1 MTLTPAPPEL
11 LPDGSTGSARR
22 SLRSIGGLDRVA
34 GITATLV
41 GTQAVTSLLG
51 FVFWTIAAHRFAVSS
66 IGVASDAT
74 STMQLLGSF
83 GMLGFGTLLISRLPA
98 VAFDRRRVLVRSSL
112 VVVALV
118 SSMLGIVVAA
128 SVGLLPTSG
137 LRAVAAT
144 PADGVLFAVGVALT
158 GVTLVVDQ
166 AVLSA
171 GSGLVQLER
180 NIVASSAKIG
190 FLIALSFDHQHG
202 GMAIYLSWVLGT
214 LVSMPVVAL
223 RTRNPGVRISRPRW
237 LDRAALRGTM
247 REAANH
253 HVLNLALQAPLMLFP
268 VIITVTAS
276 TRTTGYFTTV
286 LLLSGFVFILPYAVS
301 IGLFASAG
309 GEQGSTRARMRLTI
323 PFGLAA
329 SLAADAVLIP
339 LAPIVLR
346 IFGSGYEAH
355 GVTALRL
362 IVLAGLPFVIKDH
375 FVALRRVEAR
385 PGAAARLILV
395 TSVLEVV
402 AAAIGARLDGTTGLC
417 LVWLGL
423 MYIEAVFFGAI
434 LLREMRGPSTRLTQ
448 RFPAEVLVG
457 EVDSDGYPG
466 DQAVA
471 VPPAPPVPDR
481 PPAPSV
487 TPAVTRPSPR
497 LGPVFFLMSLGVALE
512 ALAAVAGNATVTP
525 AGVDSL
531 FWAGLVLIFGPAAA
545 IAISSRVSQGVR
557 LGAVVVLGL
566 LLQISR
572 YALFPTQFVF
582 HDELAHA
589 NTLRLIQLSH
599 GLFSGNPLLPVSSYY
614 PGLELVTDAIH
625 GLTGLDNRGS
635 AMVVLLLCRVVMTL
649 GVYLG
654 IERITRSGRI
664 AAIASI
670 CYVCN
675 EQYLFFNSQYSYQSL
690 ALPLALFT
698 VYLLLRLPVT
708 SPARWRSMVLPFA
721 AVAAVTVSHHLTA
734 ALLAV
739 ALCAWALVER
749 WKRGRTP
756 LGRAVA
762 QTGALSVITVV
773 AWAFIPGNPVR
784 TYLVQIASTA
794 GDAITAFVERK
805 QSHALF
811 EAGGYRTPT
820 WEIAVSVGSELLVV
834 ACMVLALR
842 SVWRHRTWR
851 TGSLAL
857 LLCLLSVI
865 WPIVPAGHL
874 TGATSEVTD
883 RASGFVF
890 LGVGFVVACWLEMS
904 GRWRR
909 SDRLG
914 SRWRVLLGGGLL
926 VAFVGQTILGS
937 GPQWAQTP
945 GSFLVSADSRSIDKA
960 ELAAAHWEAAHLPL
974 GARIIA
980 DRDSSLLAGVI
991 GGLYPV
997 THVADGINGSA
1008 ILLSPTWT
1016 TTDRSLVRRL
1026 RIAYVVIDLRD
1037 ATGLPREGIY
1047 YESGEYDQNRT
1058 SPVPLQALTKLND
1071 VPGVTRIYDNGPMV
1085 IYDVRALEGTS

>member
-1 MTLTPAPPEL
+1 
-11 LPDGSTGSARR
+11 
-22 SLRSIGGLDRVA
+22 
-34 GITATLV
+34 
-41 GTQAVTSLLG
+41 
-51 FVFWTIAAHRFAVSS
+51 
-66 IGVASDAT
+66 
-74 STMQLLGSF
+74 
-83 GMLGFGTLLISRLPA
+83 
-98 VAFDRRRVLVRSSL
+98 
-112 VVVALV
+112 
-118 SSMLGIVVAA
+118 
-128 SVGLLPTSG
+128 
-137 LRAVAAT
+137 
-144 PADGVLFAVGVALT
+144 
-158 GVTLVVDQ
+158 
-166 AVLSA
+166 
-171 GSGLVQLER
+171 
-180 NIVASSAKIG
+180 
-190 FLIALSFDHQHG
+190 
-202 GMAIYLSWVLGT
+202 VLGT
-214 LVSMPVVAL
+214 VVSLPVVAL
-223 RTRNPGVRISRPRW
+223 RTRNPVVIRRPRW
-237 LDRAALRGTM
+237 LDRAALRGTW
-247 REAANH
+247 RDAASH

-268 VIITVTAS
+268 VIITVSAS
-276 TRTTGYFTTV
+276 TRSTGYFTTA

-301 IGLFASAG
+301 IGLFAASD
-309 GEQGSTRARMRLTI
+309 GEHASMRARMRLTI
-323 PFGLAA
+323 PFGIAA

-339 LAPIVLR
+339 LAPVILR
-346 IFGSGYEAH
+346 IFGSGYALH

-385 PGAAARLILV
+385 PGAAARLILI
-395 TSVLEVV
+395 TSILEV
-402 AAAIGARLDGTTGLC
+402 AAAVVGARLDGTTGLC

-434 LLREMRGPSTRLTQ
+434 LFREMRRPSGTVTNRS
-448 RFPAEVLVG
+448 PAEVVVR
-457 EVDSDGYPG
+457 EVDPG
-466 DQAVA
+466 GQLTGQAVMA
-471 VPPAPPVPDR
+471 EPAHPGPDPLPVAPAP
-481 PPAPSV
+481 
-487 TPAVTRPSPR
+487 PAVTRPSSR
-497 LGPVFFLMSLGVALE
+497 LGPVFFLMSLGVGVE

-525 AGVDSL
+525 AGVDAL
-531 FWAGLVLIFGPAAA
+531 FWAGLVLIFGPAAVTVV
-545 IAISSRVSQGVR
+545 SPRVTRGVR

-599 GLFSGNPLLPVSSYY
+599 GLFSANPLLPVSSYY

-635 AMVVLLLCRVVMTL
+635 AMVVLLLCRIVMTL
-649 GVYLG
+649 GLYLG
-654 IERITRSGRI
+654 LERITGSGRI
-664 AAIASI
+664 AAIASV

-690 ALPLALFT
+690 ALPLALFA
-698 VYLLLRLPVT
+698 VYLLLRLPAT
-708 SPARWRSMVLPFA
+708 SSLRWRSMLLPFA
-721 AVAAVTVSHHLTA
+721 TVAAITVSHHLTA

-749 WKRGRTP
+749 RVRGRTP

-762 QTGALSVITVV
+762 QTGALSVASVL

-784 TYLVQIASTA
+784 TYLGQIATTA
-794 GDAITAFVERK
+794 GDAVTAFVERK

-811 EAGGYRTPT
+811 DAGGYRTPT
-820 WEIAVSVGSELLVV
+820 WEIIVSVGSELLVV
-834 ACMVLALR
+834 TCMVLALR

-890 LGVGFVVACWLEMS
+890 LGVGFVVASWLELS

-909 SDRLG
+909 SDRVG
-914 SRWRVLLGGGLL
+914 SRWRILLGGGLL

-945 GSFLVSADSRSIDKA
+945 GSFLVSSDSRSVDKA
-960 ELAAAHWEAAHLPL
+960 NLAAAHWEAAHLPT
-974 GARIIA
+974 GSRIIA
-980 DRDSSLLAGVI
+980 DRDASLLAGSI

-1016 TTDRSLVRRL
+1016 AADRTLVRRL

-1058 SPVPLQALTKLND
+1058 SPVPLSALTKLNA
-1071 VPGVTRIYDNGPMV
+1071 VAGVTRIYDNGSLV
-1085 IYDVRALEGTS
+1085 IYDVRAIEGAS